1 MFDERIS
8 AYHSITE
15 KTSNSVFKQV
25 NDLNRYFFKE
35 DIQMANKHMR
45 RSSTSLAIKKCN
57 SKTTMRYHF
66 TPTRMAVI
74 KRQTVTSVGREM
86 EKLES
91 SNTTDGNIKWYNYFG
106 K

>member
-15 KTSNSVFKQV
+15 KTSNSVFKR

-35 DIQMANKHMR
+35 DIQMANKHV
-45 RSSTSLAIKKCN
+45 SSTSLAIRKCN

-66 TPTRMAVI
+66 TPTRIAVI

-86 EKLES
+86 EKLEC
-91 SNTTDGNIKWYNYFG
+91 SNTTDGNIKWYSYFG